1 MPDVW
6 AVPPMWPGA
15 TVACLGGGP
24 SLTAHQAGLCRGRA
38 RVIAINDAY
47 RLAPWADLLYF
58 CDHRWWNWHR
68 GAAAYESFAGLR
80 VTLDARVAVEA
91 PDVKYVH
98 NAGREGLSV
107 EPGHLMTGRNGG
119 YQAINLAVQLGAK
132 RILLLGYDMRAVD
145 GRTHWFGD
153 HPTETRPSVYEGA
166 MLPMF
171 ETLVAPLATSGVE
184 VVNCTPGSALATFP
198 TSDLTDALSC
208 PPPTAS
214 CPSDSPT
221 AAIVP

>member
-1 MPDVW
+1 MPEVW
-6 AVPPMWPGA
+6 AVPPIWRGA
-15 TVACLGGGP
+15 TVVCLGGGP
-24 SLTAHQAGLCRGRA
+24 SLTGADAARCRGRA

-58 CDHRWWNWHR
+58 CDHRWWSWHR
-68 GAAAYESFAGLR
+68 DTAAFKSFAGVR
-80 VTLDARVAVEA
+80 VTLDARVAAEEPSVH
-91 PDVKYVH
+91 YVH
-98 NAGREGLSV
+98 NAGREGLNLDR
-107 EPGHLMTGRNGG
+107 GHLMTGRNSG

-153 HPTETRPSVYEGA
+153 HPTETRPGVYVGA

-171 ETLVAPLATSGVE
+171 ETIAAPLAASGVE

-198 TSDLTDALSC
+198 MADLADALSC
-208 PPPTAS
+208 LRLTAS
-214 CPSDSPT
+214 CPSASPT
-221 AAIVP
+221 AATLP